1 MDHIALNAKAK
12 MGLAEHTVE
21 GGFENRRNFLKAL
34 HAADRQTTAALGQ
47 CMSAV
52 ENLLNALD
60 RVQEAYA
67 LLATMGTEHQELLQ
81 GVALELG
88 KSVTE
93 VRTAALEPFMANM
106 RTFCVEPVQCLNV
119 DLNECDQL
127 KHNRTKAVDLYDL
140 NRSKVANKEK
150 DYLKK
155 GKPLTESKHYVN
167 STTKAEEAK
176 KEFEAAST
184 KFNQCCD
191 GLQTKKVIVTAQTLQ
206 AFVHG
211 MTSFV
216 ENLALSLKRV
226 NSMLQA

>member
-1 MDHIALNAKAK
+1 MDHIVLNAKAK

-21 GGFENRRNFLKAL
+21 DGFENRRTFLKAL
-34 HAADRQTTAALGQ
+34 QGADQQTTAALGQ

-60 RVQEAYA
+60 QVQKAYA
-67 LLATMGTEHQELLQ
+67 LLATMGTEHQEQLQ
-81 GVALELG
+81 GIALELG

-93 VRTAALEPFMANM
+93 ARTAALEPFVANM
-106 RTFCVEPVQCLNV
+106 RTFCVEPMQSLNV
-119 DLNECDQL
+119 DINQCEQL
-127 KHNRTKAVDLYDL
+127 KQSRTKAVDVYDL
-140 NRSKVANKEK
+140 NRAEVANKEK
-150 DYLKK
+150 DYAKK

-191 GLQTKKVIVTAQTLQ
+191 GLQTRKVTVAAQTLQ

-216 ENLALSLKRV
+216 ANLSGSMNRV